1 MVAILNIIMYEDC
14 RNQWSMSRPLLP
26 LLLLNEE
33 VCFESRTVC
42 LLRTD
47 LVSCGVTLFILPSP
61 LLPSPLPSPLLPLPS
76 PQYFQT
82 FRSNVISVQLPVKQP
97 AMVACFDSLMDG
109 IEYNLLQKNRDRL
122 VPRVARCG
130 DM

>member
-1 MVAILNIIMYEDC
+1 MYEDC

-61 LLPSPLPSPLLPLPS
+61 LLPSPLPSP
-76 PQYFQT
+76 QYFQT

-122 VPRVARCG
+122 VPRVARCR